1 MRVRPLLLFV
11 SLGLALGSRFATA
24 QDSAPQDDEYVSF
37 PSVGVEM
44 KRPNGFTVAERFV
57 GFGLEEEL
65 ASILIVSLP
74 GPYEEIVKGMT
85 EAKLATKGVLVAKR
99 EQVRVSGHDGVLL
112 HARQR
117 SPELDFTKWLL
128 LLDGGAST
136 KLITAT
142 VPTPT
147 ATFLGRTMTASLMST
162 RVVATTYVP
171 PDVGFTLTPSK
182 VLEPRTELAGVGKVL
197 AYVGSGPPKAPG
209 TPQFIATPSVGA
221 FEGPDREQFAVDR
234 AMALATIGEIS
245 LQSTGPVHI
254 DGLEGYEVVAKGK
267 DLKTKVP
274 LVIYQVMLFEPDGN
288 YYLMVG
294 IVEKKRAAKLMPAF
308 KATAKSFKR
317 TK

>member
-1 MRVRPLLLFV
+1 MRVRSFLLFV
-11 SLGLALGSRFATA
+11 SLGLALVSQLAIA
-24 QDSAPQDDEYVSF
+24 QDSVPKGGEYVTF

-44 KRPNGFTVAERFV
+44 TRPNGFTVAERFV

-74 GPYEEIVKGMT
+74 GAYEELAAGMT
-85 EAKLATKGVLVAKR
+85 EARFAKKGVLVAKR
-99 EQVRVSGHDGVLL
+99 EQIQVSGRNATLL

-128 LLDGGAST
+128 LLDGDTST

-142 VPTPT
+142 VPTST

-162 RVVATTYVP
+162 RVVATAYVP

-182 VLEPRTELAGVGKVL
+182 MLKPRTELAGVGKVL
-197 AYVGSGPPKAPG
+197 AYVGSGPPKAAG

-234 AMALATIGEIS
+234 AMALATIGGIF
-245 LQSTGPVHI
+245 LQSTKPVRI

-267 DLKTKVP
+267 DLKTKAP

-294 IVEKKRAAKLMPAF
+294 IVEKKRAVKLMPAF
-308 KATAKSFKR
+308 KAMAKSFKR